1 MGSQN
6 FATFSEYNV
15 NVCGILLNVTVCA
28 GESCAILHNLRLCRD
43 CNEIEIRTYVVSP
56 M

>member
-28 GESCAILHNLRLCRD
+28 GESCAILHNLRD
-43 CNEIEIRTYVVSP
+43 CNEIEICTYVVSP